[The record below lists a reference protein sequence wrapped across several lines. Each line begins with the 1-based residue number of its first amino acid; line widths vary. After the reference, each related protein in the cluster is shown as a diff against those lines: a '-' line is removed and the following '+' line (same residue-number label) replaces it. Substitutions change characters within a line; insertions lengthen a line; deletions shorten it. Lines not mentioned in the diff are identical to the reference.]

1 MVIITEYN
9 EQDDIPPSSSPVE
22 EVKDKNAT
30 KAIEENKKGLQVLQS
45 NLVCFASPV
54 AYSADMYTA
63 PNIGNVLDL
72 DNYSCGQSVQE
83 VKVANNATEAIEENK
98 KGHLEEL
105 CGFHLHCANLL
116 REGSCCGFLLLSPYL
131 LQDLVFLPSMSSEA
145 PTIGNGLDLDNY
157 SCGQSVQ
164 EVKEANNAT
173 EVLEENKK
181 GPLAPNID
189 NGLDLD
195 NYCWGQSLQEV
206 YVNILVPQGTKSR
219 FIVCDIKRN
228 HLTVGLKGQPP
239 IVDGELYGP
248 VKVEACFWTLE
259 DQKSISLLLTKID
272 QMNWW
277 KWVVKGEP
285 ELDTEKVEQITS
297 LSELDPETRSSVETV
312 MEAMGLPTLDE
323 MQNQEME
330 KFIMEKYPW
339 MDFSRAKKS

>member
-30 KAIEENKKGLQVLQS
+30 KAIEENKKGLQ
-45 NLVCFASPV
+45 
-54 AYSADMYTA
+54 A
-63 PNIGNVLDL
+63 PNIGNGLDL

-98 KGHLEEL
+98 KGHL
-105 CGFHLHCANLL
+105 
-116 REGSCCGFLLLSPYL
+116 
-131 LQDLVFLPSMSSEA
+131 A

-157 SCGQSVQ
+157 SCSQSVQ

-206 YVNILVPQGTKSR
+206 YVNITVPRGTKSR

-239 IVDGELYGP
+239 ILDGELYGP

-312 MEAMGLPTLDE
+312 MFDQRQEAMGLPTLDE

-330 KFIMEKYPW
+330 KLIMEKYPW

>member
-98 KGHLEEL
+98 KGHL
-105 CGFHLHCANLL
+105 
-116 REGSCCGFLLLSPYL
+116 
-131 LQDLVFLPSMSSEA
+131 A

-312 MEAMGLPTLDE
+312 MFD
-323 MQNQEME
+323 Q
-330 KFIMEKYPW
+330 
-339 MDFSRAKKS
+339 R

>member
-30 KAIEENKKGLQVLQS
+30 KAIEENKKGLQ
-45 NLVCFASPV
+45 
-54 AYSADMYTA
+54 A

-98 KGHLEEL
+98 KGHL
-105 CGFHLHCANLL
+105 
-116 REGSCCGFLLLSPYL
+116 
-131 LQDLVFLPSMSSEA
+131 A

-312 MEAMGLPTLDE
+312 MFD
-323 MQNQEME
+323 Q
-330 KFIMEKYPW
+330 
-339 MDFSRAKKS
+339 R